1 MISVNSL
8 LYNLDF
14 KLNNLTNLEH
24 QEIPLENKLIAL
36 NLAQLRLIKVKT
48 SPNNPLNIGF
58 ESNNKR
64 YHDLQNLVV
73 PHENK
78 EYKVTKVDVSLNK
91 SKLAT
96 SDISPKMLFFISGY
110 ALAKKEDCSLP
121 IYLNENITKHRDL
134 TTVLKNSNEM
144 PSFEYQETPVTI
156 SSDGIEIYDDGS
168 FEYSKLFISYLRY
181 PKKIDKEGYIDL
193 DGKDSINQDCELAD
207 YLEDELLNYAVEE
220 ITSLQKDELS
230 LRNAMYR
237 IKNQE

>member
-1 MISVNSL
+1 MISVKSL

-36 NLAQLRLIKVKT
+36 NLAQLKLVKVKT
-48 SPNNPLNIGF
+48 SPNNPLLTGF
-58 ESNNKR
+58 ESTNKR

-78 EYKVTKVDVSLNK
+78 KYTVKKVDNILNK
-91 SKLAT
+91 SQLKVSEITPKL
-96 SDISPKMLFFISGY
+96 LFFISGY
-110 ALAKKEDCSLP
+110 ALAKKEDCQLP

-134 TTVLKNSNEM
+134 STVLKSSNEQ

-156 SSDGIEIYDDGS
+156 SSDALEIYDDGS
-168 FEYSKLFISYLRY
+168 FTYSDLYVSYVRY
-181 PKKIDKEGYIDL
+181 PKRIDMEGYINL
-193 DGKDSINQDCELAD
+193 DGEESITQDCELED
-207 YLEDELLNYAVEE
+207 YLEDELLNYAIEE